1 LATETLKSPVYKSKK
16 VKNSMTYNDSTH
28 KVAPVLSPAAR
39 REDFLAALYSQADPA
54 LWLELRCIH
63 PETEVSR
70 VLWSPVGDPSRL
82 AAVLRQADAMNKAGF
97 GVYFAPCLRRE
108 KKGDAQAVVSVP
120 ALWMDIDC
128 DDDPG
133 QRAAALE
140 KLHTFDQQPSI
151 LLDSGGGW
159 HVYYLLDASYV
170 LENDEDR
177 QRIAHILH
185 GLSAALGG
193 DADYVKSVA
202 SLMRLPES
210 ANTKPERGGVVAAI
224 TEFHPERR
232 YPLEAF
238 EWLAVQSQQKIL
250 AVQPVSGNG
259 HHAPLPQV
267 TLDYLSR
274 GASNGS
280 RNRALFDAACQFRD
294 AGYSQAEAE
303 DRLVLRHVADGGPGE
318 NPAAREREARA
329 TITSAYRQSAR
340 EPLSMHAQNAR
351 EQVNHLLSNFSS
363 QEQPEHPTPEQIAEV
378 ISACAHLEPVEWAAQ
393 RTKLK
398 ELCGNGVKT
407 GDLERQ
413 YRQARKTLERE
424 RFHAQP
430 ENESY
435 IQVEGRLVH
444 RRETYYGPADK
455 TVADW
460 TARVTERI
468 SQVNDDGQ
476 VEHVT
481 SLVLTKNDQTFTL
494 QVPSEVFGD
503 DAALRR
509 FIAGRGGETFTVR
522 AGMGKHLAPAILS
535 LSGEYPTRTNYRFM
549 GWTQIDGRWTYV
561 SPGFCVNAD
570 GKVDEP
576 PDVELDARLRDYGLQ
591 DTIWEESV
599 KAFEAMIPVFP
610 KQLAPTCI
618 AFALLPLLQRFFPAA
633 APRPAIHLAGTY
645 GSGKSELAALMS
657 SFYGVFSRDTP
668 PSQWGDTI
676 NTVEAMG
683 CPLADALYWIDDY
696 KSIYADERTFTRF
709 LQSYSRGMGRGR
721 LTREAKLR
729 QERPCRG
736 LILSTGETVL
746 EGEASVLSRM
756 RMLVLDVPPW
766 EHRDPGGKLLA
777 QADQLRQ
784 FLSGFTVEFAAWIAR
799 QVEEHDLVGDIAR
812 RFAASAEGYRKKLA
826 MLTGSQANTG
836 RIVQNWAVLVTVY
849 QLLRK
854 FLEEKEADDVLPG
867 WQDVILET
875 AQAVRQERASQVF
888 LDLLSQ
894 LLAGGQA
901 VLDNDM
907 RSPREPAPGTTI
919 IGYRDAQYTYLLP
932 EISFREVSRV
942 QPLRFTVAAI
952 GTQLREEGVLVPGNS
967 SNHLTI
973 QIRVKD
979 SRVRVW
985 RLKSEILT
993 GDSGDDGDSL
1003 SE

>member
-1 LATETLKSPVYKSKK
+1 
-16 VKNSMTYNDSTH
+16 MTYNDSTH
-28 KVAPVLSPAAR
+28 KVAPVLSPTTH
-39 REDFLAALYSQADPA
+39 REDFLAALYGQADPA

-63 PETEVSR
+63 PETEASR
-70 VLWSPVGDPSRL
+70 VLWSPVGDQSRR

-108 KKGDAQAVVSVP
+108 KKGDAQAVASAP
-120 ALWMDIDC
+120 ALWVDIDC
-128 DDDPG
+128 DDDPD

-140 KLHTFDQQPSI
+140 KLHIFDQKPSI

-159 HVYYLLDASYV
+159 HVYWLLDSSYT

-177 QRIAHILH
+177 QHIAHILH

-193 DADYVKSVA
+193 DTDYVKSVA

-224 TEFHPERR
+224 AEFHPERR
-232 YPLEAF
+232 YPLAAF
-238 EWLAVQSQQKIL
+238 EWLAVQPQPKIL
-250 AVQPVSGNG
+250 PMQLASGNG

-294 AGYSQAEAE
+294 AGYSQVEAE
-303 DRLVLRHVADGGPGE
+303 VQLVLRHVADGAPGE
-318 NPAAREREARA
+318 NPAAREREAHA
-329 TITSAYRQSAR
+329 TIASVYRQSAR
-340 EPLSMHAQNAR
+340 EPLSLPAHDAR
-351 EQVNHLLSNFSS
+351 ERVNHLLSRFSS
-363 QEQPEHPTPEQIAEV
+363 QEQPERPTPEQIAEV
-378 ISACAHLEPVEWAAQ
+378 ISACAHLEPVEWAVQ
-393 RTKLK
+393 RTKIK

-424 RFHAQP
+424 RYQAQP

-435 IQVEGRLVH
+435 LEVEGRMVH
-444 RRETYYGPADK
+444 RRETYYGPTDK

-476 VEHVT
+476 VEHLT
-481 SLVLTKNDQTFTL
+481 SMVLTKNDHTFTL

-535 LSGEYPTRTNYRFM
+535 LSGEYPPRTNYRFM

-561 SPGFCVNAD
+561 SPGFCVNAG
-570 GKVDEP
+570 GKMEEP
-576 PDVELDARLRDYGLQ
+576 PEVELDARLRDFGLQ
-591 DTIWEESV
+591 DTTWENGV
-599 KAFEAMIPVFP
+599 DAFEAMIPVFP

-618 AFALLPLLQRFFPAA
+618 AFALLPLLQRFFPAV

-676 NTVEAMG
+676 NTVEALG
-683 CPLADALYWIDDY
+683 YPLADALYWIDDY

-756 RMLVLDVPPW
+756 LVLDVPPW
-766 EHRDPGGKLLA
+766 EHRDPGGKFLA

-784 FLSGFTVEFAAWIAR
+784 HLSGFTVEFAAWIVR
-799 QVEEHDLVGDIAR
+799 QVEGHDLAGDITR
-812 RFAASAEGYRKKLA
+812 RFVASAEGYRKKLA
-826 MLTGSQANTG
+826 MLSGSQANTG
-836 RIVQNWAVLVTVY
+836 RIIQNWAVLVTVY

-854 FLEEKEADDVLPG
+854 FLEEKEADEVLPG

-888 LDLLSQ
+888 LDLLGQ

-901 VLDNDM
+901 MIDDDM
-907 RSPREPAPGTTI
+907 RSPRETAPGVAKV
-919 IGYRDAQYTYLLP
+919 GYRDGEYIYLLP
-932 EISFREVSRV
+932 EIVHKEICKV
-942 QPLRFTVAAI
+942 QPLRFTTAAI
-952 GTQLREEGVLVPGNS
+952 GAQLKEEGLLLPGTN
-967 SNHLTI
+967 NLTV
-973 QIRVKD
+973 QR
-979 SRVRVW
+979 RVRGGTSRFW
-985 RLKSEILT
+985 RLKSEIL
-993 GDSGDDGDSL
+993 GCDGCDTCD
-1003 SE
+1003 EDG

>member
-1 LATETLKSPVYKSKK
+1 MSH
-16 VKNSMTYNDSTH
+16 NDTPI
-28 KVAPVLSPAAR
+28 KTAR
-39 REDFLAALYSQADPA
+39 ASRADFLAVLYGRADPG
-54 LWLELRCIH
+54 LLLELRCIH
-63 PETEVSR
+63 PTTGAAR
-70 VLWSPVGDPSRL
+70 VLWSPVGDVRKLS
-82 AAVLRQADAMNKAGF
+82 AMLRQADALNQAGY

-108 KKGDAQAVVSVP
+108 KKGGAESAALVP
-120 ALWMDIDC
+120 ALWADVDC
-128 DDDPG
+128 DDLPDR
-133 QRAAALE
+133 RAKALE
-140 KLHTFDQQPSI
+140 TLTTFDPAPSI

-159 HVYYLLDASYV
+159 HVYWLLDPLVALDS
-170 LENDEDR
+170 DEAR
-177 QRIAHILH
+177 QKIAHLLH
-185 GLSAALGG
+185 GLFAAVGG
-193 DADYVKSVA
+193 DVEYVKSSA
-202 SLMRLPES
+202 SLLRLPDS
-210 ANTKPERGGVVAAI
+210 VNTKPERGGVVAVI
-224 TEFHPERR
+224 TEFYPERQ
-232 YPLEAF
+232 YPLSAF
-238 EWLAVQSQQKIL
+238 EWLAVQPHPKIL
-250 AVQPVSGNG
+250 PVRSVSGNG
-259 HHAPLPQV
+259 HHAPLPQG
-267 TLDYLSR
+267 TLDYLAS
-274 GASNGS
+274 GAPNKQ
-280 RNRALFDAACQFRD
+280 RNNALFDAACQFRD
-294 AGYSQAEAE
+294 AGYNQVEAEAQ
-303 DRLVLRHVADGGPGE
+303 LVLRHVADGGSGE
-318 NPAAREREARA
+318 NPAAREHEARA
-329 TITSAYRQSAR
+329 TITSVYRQSAR
-340 EPLSMHAQNAR
+340 DPISPPTQDAR
-351 EQVNHLLSNFSS
+351 ERVNYLLSRFSGS
-363 QEQPEHPTPEQIAEV
+363 EQPERPTPEQIAEV
-378 ISACAHLEPVEWAAQ
+378 VSACAHLEPVEWAVQ

-424 RFHAQP
+424 RYQMQP

-435 IQVEGRLVH
+435 LEIEDRMVH

-481 SLVLTKNDQTFTL
+481 SLVLTKNDHTFTL

-535 LSGEYPTRTNYRFM
+535 LSGDYPTRTNYRFM
-549 GWTQIDGRWTYV
+549 GWTLIDGRWTYV
-561 SPGFCVNAD
+561 SPGFCVSAN

-591 DTIWEESV
+591 DTTWENGLA
-599 KAFEAMIPVFP
+599 AFEAMIPVFP
-610 KQLAPTCI
+610 KHLVPTCI

-683 CPLADALYWIDDY
+683 YPLADALYWIDDY

-756 RMLVLDVPPW
+756 LVLDVPPW
-766 EHRDPGGKLLA
+766 EHRDPGGQKLA
-777 QADQLRQ
+777 QADLLRQ
-784 FLSGFTVEFAAWIAR
+784 HLSGFTVEFAAWIAR
-799 QVEEHDLVGDIAR
+799 QVENNDLVADIAR
-812 RFAASAEGYRKKLA
+812 RFATSAEGYRKKLA
-826 MLTGSQANTG
+826 LLSGSQANTG
-836 RIVQNWAVLVTVY
+836 RIVQNWAVLVTIY

-888 LDLLSQ
+888 LDLLGQ

-901 VLDNDM
+901 MIDEDM
-907 RSPREPAPGTTI
+907 RNPRETAPGVAKV
-919 IGYRDAQYTYLLP
+919 GYRDGGYVYLLP
-932 EISFREVSRV
+932 EIAHKEICKV
-942 QPLRFTVAAI
+942 QPLRFTTAAI
-952 GTQLREEGVLVPGNS
+952 GAQLKEEGLLLPGTNS
-967 SNHLTI
+967 LTV
-973 QIRVKD
+973 QR
-979 SRVRVW
+979 RVRGGTSRFW
-985 RLKSEILT
+985 RLKSEIL
-993 GDSGDDGDSL
+993 GCDGCDACDKDG
-1003 SE
+1003 

>member
-1 LATETLKSPVYKSKK
+1 
-16 VKNSMTYNDSTH
+16 
-28 KVAPVLSPAAR
+28 VLSPITR
-39 REDFLAALYSQADPA
+39 RDDFLAALYGQEDPP
-54 LWLELRCIH
+54 LWREVRGIH

-70 VLWSPVGDPSRL
+70 VLWSPVGDPSRR
-82 AAVLRQADAMNKAGF
+82 AAILRQADAMNRAGF

-108 KKGDAQAVVSVP
+108 KKGDAQAVAAVP

-128 DDDPG
+128 DDDSD
-133 QRAAALE
+133 QRAGALD
-140 KLHTFDQQPSI
+140 KLNTFDLKPSI
-151 LLDSGGGW
+151 MLDSGGGW
-159 HVYYLLDASYV
+159 HVYYLLDAPYV

-177 QRIAHILH
+177 QHIARILH

-193 DADYVKSVA
+193 ATDYVKSVA
-202 SLMRLPES
+202 SLMRLPDS
-210 ANTKPERGGVVAAI
+210 ANTKPERGGVVASI
-224 TEFHPERR
+224 TEFHPEWR
-232 YPLEAF
+232 YSLAAF
-238 EWLAVQSQQKIL
+238 EWLVVQPQPKIL
-250 AVQPVSGNG
+250 PVQFGSGNG
-259 HHAPLPQV
+259 HHASLPQV

-280 RNRALFDAACQFRD
+280 RNKALFDAACQFRD
-294 AGYSQAEAE
+294 AGYSQVEAE
-303 DRLVLRHVADGGPGE
+303 TQLVLRHVADGGSGE

-329 TITSAYRQSAR
+329 TISSVYRQSAR
-340 EPLSMHAQNAR
+340 DPITSAVQDAR
-351 EQVNHLLSNFSS
+351 EHVNHLLNSFGS
-363 QEQPEHPTPEQIAEV
+363 QEQPERPTPEQIAEV
-378 ISACAHLEPVEWAAQ
+378 VSACAHLEPVEWAVQ

-424 RFHAQP
+424 RFQAQP
-430 ENESY
+430 ENERY
-435 IQVEGRLVH
+435 LEMDGRMVH

-460 TARVTERI
+460 TACVTERI

-481 SLVLTKNDQTFTL
+481 SLVLTKNDQTFAL

-535 LSGEYPTRTNYRFM
+535 LSGDYPTRTNYRFM
-549 GWTQIDGRWTYV
+549 GWTQIDGHWTYV
-561 SPGFCVNAD
+561 SPGFCVNAN

-576 PDVELDARLRDYGLQ
+576 PDVELDARLQDYGLQ
-591 DTIWEESV
+591 DTTWQDSLS
-599 KAFEAMIPVFP
+599 AFEAMIPVFP
-610 KQLAPTCI
+610 KQLAPTCL

-668 PSQWGDTI
+668 PAQWGDTI

-683 CPLADALYWIDDY
+683 YPLADALYWIDDY

-756 RMLVLDVPPW
+756 LVLDVPPW
-766 EHRDPGGKLLA
+766 EHRDPGGQKLA
-777 QADQLRQ
+777 QADQFRQ
-784 FLSGFTVEFAAWIAR
+784 HLSGFTVEFAAWIAR
-799 QVEEHDLVGDIAR
+799 QVEEYDLVGDIAR

-826 MLTGSQANTG
+826 LLGGSQANTG

-854 FLEEKEADDVLPG
+854 FLEEKEADEVLPG

-888 LDLLSQ
+888 LDLLGQ

-901 VLDNDM
+901 MIDEDM
-907 RSPREPAPGTTI
+907 RNPREPGPGVTKV
-919 IGYRDAQYTYLLP
+919 GYRDGGYVYLLP
-932 EISFREVSRV
+932 EIAHKEICKV
-942 QPLRFTVAAI
+942 QPLRFTTAAI
-952 GTQLREEGVLVPGNS
+952 GAQLKEEGLLLPGTN
-967 SNHLTI
+967 NLTV
-973 QIRVKD
+973 QR
-979 SRVRVW
+979 RVRGGTSRFW
-985 RLKSEILT
+985 RLKSEIL
-993 GDSGDDGDSL
+993 GCDGCDTCD
-1003 SE
+1003 EDG

>member
-1 LATETLKSPVYKSKK
+1 
-16 VKNSMTYNDSTH
+16 MTYNDSTH
-28 KVAPVLSPAAR
+28 KVAPVLSPTTH
-39 REDFLAALYSQADPA
+39 REDFLAALYGQADPA

-63 PETEVSR
+63 PETEASR
-70 VLWSPVGDPSRL
+70 VLWSPVGDQSRR

-108 KKGDAQAVVSVP
+108 KKGDAQAVASAP
-120 ALWMDIDC
+120 ALWVDIDC
-128 DDDPG
+128 DDDPD

-140 KLHTFDQQPSI
+140 KLHIFDQKPSI

-159 HVYYLLDASYV
+159 HVYWLLDSSYT

-177 QRIAHILH
+177 QHIAHILH

-193 DADYVKSVA
+193 DTDYVKSVA

-224 TEFHPERR
+224 AEFHPERR
-232 YPLEAF
+232 YPLAAF
-238 EWLAVQSQQKIL
+238 EWLAVQPQPKIL
-250 AVQPVSGNG
+250 PMQLASGNG

-294 AGYSQAEAE
+294 AGYSQVEAE
-303 DRLVLRHVADGGPGE
+303 VQLVLRHVADGAPGE
-318 NPAAREREARA
+318 NPAAREREAHA
-329 TITSAYRQSAR
+329 TIASVYRQSAR
-340 EPLSMHAQNAR
+340 EPLSLPAHDAR
-351 EQVNHLLSNFSS
+351 ERVNHLLSRFSS
-363 QEQPEHPTPEQIAEV
+363 QEQPERPTPEQIAEV
-378 ISACAHLEPVEWAAQ
+378 ISACAHLEPVEWAVQ
-393 RTKLK
+393 RTKIK

-424 RFHAQP
+424 RYQAQP

-435 IQVEGRLVH
+435 LEVEGRMVH
-444 RRETYYGPADK
+444 RRETYYGPTDK

-476 VEHVT
+476 VEHLT
-481 SLVLTKNDQTFTL
+481 SMVLTKNDHTFTL

-561 SPGFCVNAD
+561 SPGFCVNAG
-570 GKVDEP
+570 GKMEEP
-576 PDVELDARLRDYGLQ
+576 PEVELDARLRDFGLQ
-591 DTIWEESV
+591 DTTWENGV
-599 KAFEAMIPVFP
+599 DAFEAMIPVFP

-618 AFALLPLLQRFFPAA
+618 AFALLPLLQRFFPAV

-676 NTVEAMG
+676 NTVEALG
-683 CPLADALYWIDDY
+683 YPLADALYWIDDY

-756 RMLVLDVPPW
+756 LVLDVPPW
-766 EHRDPGGKLLA
+766 EHRDPGGKFLA

-784 FLSGFTVEFAAWIAR
+784 HLSGFTVEFAAWIVR
-799 QVEEHDLVGDIAR
+799 QVEGHDLAGDITR
-812 RFAASAEGYRKKLA
+812 RFVASAEGYRKKLA
-826 MLTGSQANTG
+826 MLSGSQANTG
-836 RIVQNWAVLVTVY
+836 RIIQNWAVLVTVY

-854 FLEEKEADDVLPG
+854 FLEEKEADEVLPG

-888 LDLLSQ
+888 LDLLGQ

-901 VLDNDM
+901 MIDDDM
-907 RSPREPAPGTTI
+907 RSPRETAPGVAKV
-919 IGYRDAQYTYLLP
+919 GYRDGEYIYLLP
-932 EISFREVSRV
+932 EIVHKEICKV
-942 QPLRFTVAAI
+942 QPLRFTTAAI
-952 GTQLREEGVLVPGNS
+952 GAQLKEEGLLLPGTN
-967 SNHLTI
+967 NLTV
-973 QIRVKD
+973 QR
-979 SRVRVW
+979 RVRGGTSRFW
-985 RLKSEILT
+985 RLKSEIL
-993 GDSGDDGDSL
+993 GCDGCDTCD
-1003 SE
+1003 EDG